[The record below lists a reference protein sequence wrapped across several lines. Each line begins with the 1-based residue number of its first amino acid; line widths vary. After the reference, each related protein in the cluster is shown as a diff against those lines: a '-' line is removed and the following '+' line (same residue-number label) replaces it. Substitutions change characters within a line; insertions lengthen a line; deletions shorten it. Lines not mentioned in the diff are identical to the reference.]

1 MNIFSKFLIKE
12 GEKPASPAVRERAGN
27 FSGGLGIALNTL
39 LAGCKIAVGALT
51 GMISV
56 LADGMNNL
64 TDCGSNVVSIIGF
77 KMSGKPA
84 DKEHPFGHQRA
95 ESISALV
102 IALIVLV
109 VAVELAVQ
117 SVEKI
122 ITPAASEFS
131 VWLAV
136 VLGISV
142 AVKLFMFF
150 LNRALAR
157 TVESEAL
164 RATAADSISD
174 AVATAAVLLALL
186 ISHWT
191 GFDLDGYMG
200 VAVAIFLAFTGGSIL
215 KETVS
220 RLLGKAPDH
229 SVIEEI
235 EQRVLAFDG
244 VHGLH
249 DLTVHSYGQ
258 NKLYAT
264 VHVEVDSH
272 MPIMEAHDLADEIE
286 KNFAA
291 ETDIA
296 LTVHI
301 DPLVLDDP
309 KVNRYRQEAER
320 IVLSVDPRFRLHDF
334 RVVGGTAHSNL
345 VFDVAVPFDCKMSE
359 TEILSRIRDGVS
371 LLDGNLDAVVTVER
385 QNLE

>member
-136 VLGISV
+136 VLGVSV

-200 VAVAIFLAFTGGSIL
+200 VAVAIFIAFTGGSIL

-229 SVIEEI
+229 AVIEEI
-235 EQRVLAFDG
+235 EKRVLAFDG

>member
-1 MNIFSKFLIKE
+1 MIKE

-200 VAVAIFLAFTGGSIL
+200 VAVAIFIAFTGGSIL

-235 EQRVLAFDG
+235 EKRVLAFDG

>member
-1 MNIFSKFLIKE
+1 MIKE

-136 VLGISV
+136 VLGVSV

-200 VAVAIFLAFTGGSIL
+200 VAVAIFIAFTGGSIL

-229 SVIEEI
+229 AVIEEI
-235 EQRVLAFDG
+235 EKRVLAFDG

>member
-200 VAVAIFLAFTGGSIL
+200 VAVAIFIAFTGGSIL

-229 SVIEEI
+229 AVIEEI
-235 EQRVLAFDG
+235 EKRVLAFDG

>member
-200 VAVAIFLAFTGGSIL
+200 VAVAIFIAFTGGSIL

-229 SVIEEI
+229 AVIEEI

>member
-200 VAVAIFLAFTGGSIL
+200 VAVAIFIAFTGGSIL

-235 EQRVLAFDG
+235 EKRVLAFDG

-359 TEILSRIRDGVS
+359 TEILSRLRDGVS

>member
-1 MNIFSKFLIKE
+1 MNIFSNFWIKE
-12 GEKPASPAVRERAGN
+12 GKKPASPAVRERAGN

-200 VAVAIFLAFTGGSIL
+200 VAVAIFIAFTGGSIL

-229 SVIEEI
+229 AVIEEI

>member
-200 VAVAIFLAFTGGSIL
+200 VAVAIFIAFTGGSIL

-235 EQRVLAFDG
+235 EKRVLAFDG

>member
-200 VAVAIFLAFTGGSIL
+200 VAVAIFIAFTGGSIL

-229 SVIEEI
+229 AVIEEI
-235 EQRVLAFDG
+235 EQRVLAFEG

>member
-1 MNIFSKFLIKE
+1 MIKE

-200 VAVAIFLAFTGGSIL
+200 VAVAIFIAFTGGSIL

-229 SVIEEI
+229 AVIEEI
-235 EQRVLAFDG
+235 EKRVLAFDG

>member
-1 MNIFSKFLIKE
+1 MIKE

-136 VLGISV
+136 VLGVSV

-200 VAVAIFLAFTGGSIL
+200 VAVAIFIAFTGGSIL

-229 SVIEEI
+229 AVIEEI

>member
-1 MNIFSKFLIKE
+1 MIKE

-200 VAVAIFLAFTGGSIL
+200 VAVAIFIAFTGGSIL

-229 SVIEEI
+229 AVIEEI
-235 EQRVLAFDG
+235 EKRVLAFDG

-359 TEILSRIRDGVS
+359 TEILSRLRDGVS